1 MISKKTS
8 RSVRLCG
15 IFLALL
21 VLLMLLSIFAESL
34 APHQPLLVSYE
45 RALEAPSTEYPFGT
59 DDFGRCIFS
68 RILYGIRSSVSM
80 ALLIVAGSV
89 MIGTGAGVIA
99 GYYGGRIDAVIMR
112 LTDMLLAFPGMVI
125 SIAVVGALGAGW
137 GNTAL
142 ALILPGWLVF
152 ARLSRGLVLSIKE
165 KEYIRSAIAAG
176 LTTPQI
182 LWRYILPNLSQPL
195 VIIAAIEIGS
205 KLISFCALTYLGMGA
220 QPPEPELGLMLS
232 EAKSKMQIAPW
243 MMFFPSLTIFSIVL
257 LFYLLSDVL
266 RDLLD
271 PSHK

>member
-45 RALEAPSTEYPFGT
+45 RALEAPSAEYPFGT

-89 MIGTGAGVIA
+89 MLGTGAGVIA